1 MSLNYSIEKYN
12 ENDHELKLDKN
23 FGNDS
28 ANFMNIPYSNDLL
41 FFNFSLVTKIGNDD
55 KEYKKPM
62 RMIIK
67 Q

>member
-1 MSLNYSIEKYN
+1 MSLNYSIQKYN

-28 ANFMNIPYSNDLL
+28 ADFMNIPYSNDLL
-41 FFNFSLVTKIGNDD
+41 FFNFSLVTRIDND
-55 KEYKKPM
+55 KEYRKPM
-62 RMIIK
+62 RMVIK